1 MNITRL
7 RGVLCA
13 AFAWLCTSAGAHG
26 PDIKVEVTPLQAEV
40 NYSRAATAT
49 RPAVSTFLAY
59 AVTVTNLDD
68 DTLKNLRFVGTTSVT
83 EPTEKAT
90 FLSAQGASCVAGA
103 DASTVECSLGSLA
116 RGQSLPA
123 FTLFFAAPLRSTAL
137 PAGNVVDCTG
147 TDCVRFAGKVSY
159 SEDRWRY
166 RSPSYELQAW
176 SAAPVALAVASSDKV
191 RSAVPPGG
199 LTLAT
204 GDAGFST
211 ATDRFTTEIV
221 VPSGYVPPAGGFATA
236 AIDEAVDPV
245 GCSALATCYRS
256 TITVPGNFSPYLTV
270 ILRVDAADIPKGRKI
285 GSVLVSYE
293 GLVIGDCA
301 SPTTPRTDG
310 IPCIAKRVA
319 YPKSSYSKD
328 DDKDDK
334 YRSST
339 PSTPVPP
346 DLAGDF
352 EWTILNLKNGS
363 YKIF

>member
-1 MNITRL
+1 MNNNSL
-7 RGVLCA
+7 RGALCA
-13 AFAWLCTSAGAHG
+13 VLAVLAAPAFAH
-26 PDIKVEVTPLQAEV
+26 DDDVKVVVTPLQPEV
-40 NYSRAATAT
+40 AYSRAATAT

-68 DTLKNLRFVGTTSVT
+68 DTLKNVVFRGTTSVT
-83 EPTEKAT
+83 EPTEKTT
-90 FLSAQGASCVAGA
+90 FVSAQGASCVAAA
-103 DASTVECSLGSLA
+103 DGVTVECSLGALA
-116 RGQSLPA
+116 RGQSFPT
-123 FTLFFAAPLRSTAL
+123 FTLFFAAPVRSTVL
-137 PAGNVVDCTG
+137 PAGNPADCVT
-147 TDCVRFAGKVSY
+147 TDCVGFAGKVY
-159 SEDRWRY
+159 YTEDRSSY

-221 VPSGYVPPAGGFATA
+221 VPPSYVPPAGSFATA

-256 TITVPGNFSPYLTV
+256 TITVPGTFSPYLTV

-293 GLVIGDCA
+293 GLIIGDCA

-319 YPKSSYSKD
+319 YPKSSKSKD
-328 DDKDDK
+328 DDKDDRYK
-334 YRSST
+334 SST